1 MNGYWQK
8 IVLRVDALSLRER
21 LIIFMM
27 AALVVV
33 TLVNSLLLESQFA
46 KQKHIAQQIRQEQSQ
61 IAGMQAEIHQILKK
75 HDTDPDRDN
84 RTRLAQLT
92 QQAKQMQGSLRDM
105 QQGLVP
111 PDRIAAVLEDILRQ
125 NSGLRLVSLKTLPVT
140 SLTDQAEVNK
150 ITADKDKTDKKPGA
164 ESIYRHGVEITVQG
178 GYQDIVRYL
187 AALEA
192 MRWQLFW
199 GGANLSV
206 EEHPKTNLTLT
217 LYTLSLDRKWLNL

>member
-1 MNGYWQK
+1 
-8 IVLRVDALSLRER
+8 
-21 LIIFMM
+21 
-27 AALVVV
+27 
-33 TLVNSLLLESQFA
+33 
-46 KQKHIAQQIRQEQSQ
+46 
-61 IAGMQAEIHQILKK
+61 
-75 HDTDPDRDN
+75 
-84 RTRLAQLT
+84 
-92 QQAKQMQGSLRDM
+92 
-105 QQGLVP
+105 
-111 PDRIAAVLEDILRQ
+111 
-125 NSGLRLVSLKTLPVT
+125 VSLKTLPVT

>member
-1 MNGYWQK
+1 MSGYWQK
-8 IVLRVDALSLRER
+8 FSLRIDALSLRER

-27 AALVVV
+27 AALVGI

-46 KQKHIAQQIRQEQSQ
+46 KQKQIAQQIRQEQSQ
-61 IAGMQAEIHQILKK
+61 IAGFQAEIHQILKK

-125 NSGLRLVSLKTLPVT
+125 NSGLLLVSLKTLPVT

-150 ITADKDKTDKKPGA
+150 TTADKDKTNKKPGV

-187 AALEA
+187 GALEA